1 MNSSYKRSSSPQRK
15 RTRKGLALFTPDR
28 TLVEK
33 KRRIHENFSYFQSQL
48 PFIEKDTA
56 TVRILGIIGKAL
68 DHPEFFETVDFFAG
82 KIRGSK
88 SS

>member
-15 RTRKGLALFTPDR
+15 RTRKGLALFTLTAPW
-28 TLVEK
+28 LK
-33 KRRIHENFSYFQSQL
+33 KKGFTKISHIFSLNS

-56 TVRILGIIGKAL
+56 KFRILGIIGKAL
-68 DHPEFFETVDFFAG
+68 DHPEFFETVDFLPG
-82 KIRGSK
+82 VKYGGSK